1 MVIQLINK
9 AWIWPFGQIK
19 DGQSGDL
26 FNKHGDNSMKNSSK
40 IVADCGG
47 EIWRWKQTHSI
58 GK

>member
-1 MVIQLINK
+1 MVIQLIDK
-9 AWIWPFGQIK
+9 GWIWPFGQIK

-47 EIWRWKQTHSI
+47 EI
-58 GK
+58 